1 MTVLLGGR
9 AAERLVFGE
18 VSTGAADDLAKAT
31 EIARSMVARFGMDPK
46 LGEVAYEPERS
57 AFLQPAA
64 ETGLEPRRYGEQT
77 AAAIDE
83 AVRQLIESVSTR
95 AFDILSRNRAV
106 LDRAAQALLS
116 KETLQGPELE
126 AITATVHQERPATQ
140 AAA

>member
-1 MTVLLGGR
+1 MR
-9 AAERLVFGE
+9 
-18 VSTGAADDLAKAT
+18 GAWWPASAWT
-31 EIARSMVARFGMDPK
+31 RK